1 MAVLL
6 QLSISPALFTSA
18 TGAKSALAPTPLPKV
33 PSNGNDWARQ
43 VPGNGSA
50 GHRRIFSS
58 IDRKW
63 VHACYVLLDIFL
75 ISFNCLAAFY
85 LRYATLPI
93 WHFLRTK
100 QVTLDVNFPLK
111 PYLGFL
117 FLYDILIVLL
127 CQSQDLY
134 RTRRGRSAVQESWAV
149 VRAVTIGTFLL
160 SAFIFSSN
168 VKIVSRE
175 VVGVSAILNVVT
187 LILWR
192 VQKRKFVTR
201 RVEQGIG
208 ARNALIVGSGEVAK
222 GLAEYLERN
231 KQLGYKVVGF
241 LDGDQN
247 GNNRI
252 LGKIEDLSR
261 IARAQFVD
269 EVFVT
274 IASEREL
281 VKRVAA
287 EARRQHL
294 NVKVIPELYDGL
306 ARNAPIQQF
315 GEFPVMELHW
325 ESIPTVGLFV
335 KRITDAVLS
344 AIALGVLSPLL
355 LALALA
361 IKLDS
366 RGGVLYRSKRVGRK
380 GKTFT
385 CYKFRT
391 MVLNADDLKAQ
402 LHHLNER
409 SNGLLFKMENDPR
422 VTRLGKFLRKYSLD
436 ELPQFWNVLRGDMSL
451 VGPRPPL
458 PAEFDQYSLEHLRRL
473 DVKPGITGFWQ
484 VTGRLDPSFEN
495 YMALDLEYIEKWG
508 FWLDTR
514 ILWKTI
520 PAVLKGQGR

>member
-1 MAVLL
+1 MTGRL
-6 QLSISPALFTSA
+6 QIWINPMSFASA
-18 TGAKSALAPTPLPKV
+18 AGAKSAPAPIPSPKV
-33 PSNGNDWARQ
+33 PSDGNEWARQ

-75 ISFNCLAAFY
+75 ISLNCLVAFY
-85 LRYATLPI
+85 LRFATFPI
-93 WHFLRTK
+93 WHAVRSK
-100 QVTLDVNFPLK
+100 QLGLGVDFPLK
-111 PYLGFL
+111 PYLGFCL
-117 FLYDILIVLL
+117 IYAVLIVLL

-134 RTRRGRSAVQESWAV
+134 RTRRGRSALQESWSV
-149 VRAVTIGTFLL
+149 VRAVTFATFLL
-160 SAFIFSSN
+160 SAIIFCSN
-168 VKIVSRE
+168 VKIVSRQ
-175 VVGVSAILNVVT
+175 VVGVSALLNVTT
-187 LILWR
+187 LVLWR
-192 VQKRKFVTR
+192 VRKRQFVTR

-222 GLAEYLERN
+222 GLAVYLEQN
-231 KQLGYKVVGF
+231 KQLGYKVIGF
-241 LDGDQN
+241 LDNEQN

-252 LGKIEDLSR
+252 LGKIEDLAR

-274 IASEREL
+274 IPSEREL
-281 VKRVAA
+281 VKSVAA

-294 NVKVIPELYDGL
+294 NVKVVPELYDGL
-306 ARNAPIQQF
+306 AYNAPIQQF
-315 GEFPVMELHW
+315 GDFPVMELHW

-366 RGGVLYRSKRVGRK
+366 RGSVLYRSKRVGRK

-422 VTRLGKFLRKYSLD
+422 ITRLGKSLRKYSLD

-458 PAEFDQYSLEHLRRL
+458 PAEFNQYSLEHLRRL

-508 FWLDTR
+508 FWLDTK